1 MNRRV
6 VWYAALFVGLILAGV
21 VLFLVF
27 FEAVDPLLTLGLTFT
42 ATATT

>member
-21 VLFLVF
+21 VLFLMF
-27 FEAVDPLLTLGLTFT
+27 FGEVDPLLTSGLTFT
-42 ATATT
+42 TTATT